1 MNDLDYTLLNA
12 LKCMSRESNE
22 SDKEYDE
29 LIEINKDSK
38 DSDIL
43 DYVLLFLCQHSERIK
58 NFYKGGYVL
67 MNLLPDKARYSYD
80 IDFSI
85 SSDKQYEEIKKI
97 FRQLGEDLKTKGVI
111 ESYEIKDTITPTSS
125 GGIKLKRHDKDNLGI
140 DVGWHDVSYG
150 MENWRFHNY
159 DLMRFSVE
167 RMLSDKLSAIYSPK
181 RFRRTKDLYDV
192 YILYQSFDIDYKKL
206 NEYIIRRNT
215 IDWVKDPFREDVLVQ
230 YAYAY
235 DKLRITNAN
244 NKDIR
249 KPEFNMCISALKTI
263 VMNLNEVMNNE

>member
-12 LKCMSRESNE
+12 IKCMGEESVKTNE
-22 SDKEYDE
+22 ESEE
-29 LIEINKDSK
+29 IIEIDKDSK

-43 DYVLLFLCQHSERIK
+43 DYILLFLCQHSERFK

-67 MNLLPDKARYSYD
+67 MNLLPNKARYSYD

-97 FRQLGEDLKTKGVI
+97 FRQLGEDLKAREI
-111 ESYEIKDTITPTSS
+111 IDSYEIKDVITPTSS
-125 GGIKLKRHDKDNLGI
+125 GGIKLERRDKDNLGI

-150 MENWRFHNY
+150 MENWKFHNY

-181 RFRRTKDLYDV
+181 RFRRSKDLYDV
-192 YILYQSFDIDYKKL
+192 YILFQSFDIDYRRL
-206 NEYIIRRNT
+206 YEYIKRRNT
-215 IDWVKDPFREDVLVQ
+215 IDWAKDPFREDVLVQ

-235 DKLRITNAN
+235 DKLKVNNAVN
-244 NKDIR
+244 NNIQ
-249 KPEFNMCISALKTI
+249 KPEFKECISVLKTI
-263 VMNLNEVMNNE
+263 VINLNEVMNNE